1 MADSVLKQDATR
13 TGVNLVGK
21 DLNTLPDIFASYG
34 FWGGSNVT
42 NAPISNPAGCVLVTF
57 PASGSGTQLQLF
69 VSSGALRFRIKTYQ
83 NTWSEWQA
91 ITP

>member
-1 MADSVLKQDATR
+1 MANSTLKMIATR
-13 TGVNLVGK
+13 TGANLQGK
-21 DLNTLPDIFASYG
+21 DLNELPDLFASYG

-42 NAPISNPAGCVLVTF
+42 NAPISNPAGCVLVTI

-69 VSSGALRFRIKTYQ
+69 VSSGALRFRIKTYT
-83 NTWSEWQA
+83 NTWSEWQT

>member
-1 MADSVLKQDATR
+1 MASSVLKRVATG
-13 TGVNLVGK
+13 TGSNLSGK

-42 NAPISNPAGCVLVTF
+42 NSPISNPAGCVLVTL

-69 VSSGALRFRIKTYQ
+69 VSSGALHFRIKTYT

>member
-1 MADSVLKQDATR
+1 MANSILKKFATGAGR
-13 TGVNLVGK
+13 NLSGV
-21 DLNTLPDIFASYG
+21 DLNDLPDIFASYG

-57 PASGSGTQLQLF
+57 PASGSGTQLQIF
-69 VSSGALRFRIKTYQ
+69 VSSGALRFRIKTYT

-91 ITP
+91 VTP